1 MQTRAA
7 GPCSSCTSRR
17 SAGPLC
23 VTRCDAARS
32 DGPPSTP
39 PLPLPL
45 QGLLTPKALQ
55 HPHPPSSPTHCWGS
69 LGSPPRAR
77 TYMCTRVLSI
87 HPCAHACAAHR
98 FWPAVV
104 LCWQALSCPQVSPHP
119 EVTRRAVAPHC
130 GTKPSHCA
138 PPRPFIPTALCWA
151 PLCSVVPHSA
161 LLCPPGSCCAPL
173 CNAGP
178 HCSPSCPTVSHDVL
192 LCSVVPSYIPLCSAV
207 PYSLAAPRHAPL
219 HPAVPHCVLS
229 CPPVPLSGPTVHNPT
244 PLCPT
249 VPHAPPTH
257 GALSPLRP
265 PHSSHSPAAILPPR
279 SGGTGPGWQ
288 WVVPSIPLTPPPR
301 RGPPPCHPAVTVTQ
315 ALAVLPEKMEAAALL
330 RLWALAG
337 EWQPQHQRGDTAG
350 GTPIWRGGG
359 GTLRGGGCQ
368 WESWVNPSSPWGWG
382 FGDKG
387 TEGTEGIPVFGGSR
401 VRGRG
406 CPYPCPRPHSCPL
419 PQHLLNIA
427 GTVGTRVL
435 GAAKCAVGLLEMG
448 KLRQGGAV
456 PLLWLQPC
464 S

>member
-1 MQTRAA
+1 MLSRPIVAQSHPTV
-7 GPCSSCTSRR
+7 PHHVPSSPPR
-17 SAGPLC
+17 SAGP
-23 VTRCDAARS
+23 
-32 DGPPSTP
+32 
-39 PLPLPL
+39 
-45 QGLLTPKALQ
+45 
-55 HPHPPSSPTHCWGS
+55 
-69 LGSPPRAR
+69 
-77 TYMCTRVLSI
+77 
-87 HPCAHACAAHR
+87 
-98 FWPAVV
+98 
-104 LCWQALSCPQVSPHP
+104 
-119 EVTRRAVAPHC
+119 
-130 GTKPSHCA
+130 HCA
-138 PPRPFIPTALCWA
+138 PLCPIVPCCA
-151 PLCSVVPHSA
+151 HLDPVVPHCAMLGRTAPRRAPPCPTMSCCA
-161 LLCPPGSCCAPL
+161 LLCPVISPCALLFPTASLHPAMPHCIPLCPTASCHALLFPSVAPL
-173 CNAGP
+173 CTIP
-178 HCSPSCPTVSHDVL
+178 H
-192 LCSVVPSYIPLCSAV
+192 
-207 PYSLAAPRHAPL
+207 
-219 HPAVPHCVLS
+219 HCA
-229 CPPVPLSGPTVHNPT
+229 

-265 PHSSHSPAAILPPR
+265 RHSSHSPAAILPPR

-288 WVVPSIPLTPPPR
+288 GFVPSIPFTPPPR

-337 EWQPQHQRGDTAG
+337 EWQPQHQRGDKAG

-406 CPYPCPRPHSCPL
+406 CPYPCPRPHSCPP

-435 GAAKCAVGLLEMG
+435 GAAMCAAGLLEMG